1 MEHGEQFQMFKRYE
15 KIGGYT
21 NVQYWIDEN
30 GTDWYDYADNATLDN
45 LKVLVDVNNIVVGFH
60 MDATTL
66 TPNNAFLHEV
76 TLDKVPEDLQ
86 LIKYS
91 YDGEKFYLT
100 VFDEREA
107 TIDDIKNEL
116 FMLMLKSKM
125 TAEEKKR
132 FEELKATLEEKLQK

>member
-1 MEHGEQFQMFKRYE
+1 MVYGEQFLMFKRYE
-15 KIGGYT
+15 KPGGYT

-45 LKVLVDVNNIVVGFH
+45 LKVLVDVNNVVVGFH

-66 TPNNAFLHEV
+66 TPTDAVLYEV
-76 TLDKVPEDLQ
+76 TVDKIPEDLQ

-91 YDGEKFYLT
+91 YDGDKFYLT
-100 VFDEREA
+100 EFPDNGKS
-107 TIDDIKNEL
+107 IDDIKNEL

-125 TAEEKKR
+125 TAEEKKQ
-132 FEELKATLEEKLQK
+132 FEELKELLQEKLSK